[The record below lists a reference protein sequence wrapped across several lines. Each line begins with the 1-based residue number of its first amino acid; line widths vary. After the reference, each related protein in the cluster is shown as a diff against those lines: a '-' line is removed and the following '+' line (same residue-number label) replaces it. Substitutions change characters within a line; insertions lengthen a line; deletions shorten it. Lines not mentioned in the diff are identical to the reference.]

1 MRIVAAAKA
10 GQTVVATA
18 AAVIPQFLMMVAAPF
33 RNMLFLMIVAQSGLW
48 AAVGVGVVGAA
59 VAAVVAGVAVAAV
72 ATGAAVTVHEFL
84 HLELWIRWHF
94 LILLGRTVV
103 LYFLGATD

>member
-59 VAAVVAGVAVAAV
+59 VAAV